1 MSLFAILRIVISS
14 PMTLL
19 DSKKGQWTTV
29 NSVGGDRAF
38 RRRLLEMGFVAGTR
52 VKLVGEA
59 PMGDPLELE
68 LRGGRLS
75 IRKAEASAVEV
86 TT

>member
-1 MSLFAILRIVISS
+1 MRIDINNS
-14 PMTLL
+14 MTLL
-19 DSKKGQWTTV
+19 DSRRGQWTTV
-29 NSVGGDRAF
+29 ETVGGDRAF

-52 VKLVGEA
+52 VKLVGQA

-75 IRKAEASAVEV
+75 IRKAEAAVVEV
-86 TT
+86 T

>member
-1 MSLFAILRIVISS
+1 MSLFPILRIDINT

-29 NSVGGDRAF
+29 NSVGGNRAF
-38 RRRLLEMGFVAGTR
+38 RRRLLEMGFVSGTP
-52 VKLVGEA
+52 VKIVGQA

-68 LRGGRLS
+68 LRGSRLS
-75 IRKAEASAVEV
+75 IRKAEAAAVEV
-86 TT
+86 AS